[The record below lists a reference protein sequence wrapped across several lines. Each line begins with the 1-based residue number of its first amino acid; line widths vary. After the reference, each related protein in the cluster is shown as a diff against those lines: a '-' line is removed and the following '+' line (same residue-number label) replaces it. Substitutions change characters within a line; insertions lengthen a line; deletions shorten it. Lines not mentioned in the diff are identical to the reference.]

1 MKTEELL
8 IRPGRVVKLA
18 DFDSRFTGK
27 FEKRS
32 DADDKLKR
40 DIERLAKLQD
50 VFAAVQS
57 HALLIVMQGM
67 DSAGKDGAIKHV
79 MSGVNPQGVD
89 VHGFKAPTPEEV
101 RHDFL
106 WRCERELPERGRI
119 VIFNRS
125 YFEEVLVV
133 RVHREML
140 ALEAAAKDKTVWAD
154 RYEDI
159 NAFER
164 HLTRNGT
171 IVLKFFFHISKTEQR
186 KRLLERLDDPD
197 KNWKFSPNDIKERAY
212 WDHYQSAYEKM
223 LTATS
228 TPWAPWHIIP
238 ADHKWFARAAVAD
251 AIVTKLEELDL
262 HYPHLDSKAT
272 EMLAQIRTQLASE

>member
-1 MKTEELL
+1 
-8 IRPGRVVKLA
+8 
-18 DFDSRFTGK
+18 
-27 FEKRS
+27 
-32 DADDKLKR
+32 
-40 DIERLAKLQD
+40 
-50 VFAAVQS
+50 
-57 HALLIVMQGM
+57 
-67 DSAGKDGAIKHV
+67 
-79 MSGVNPQGVD
+79 
-89 VHGFKAPTPEEV
+89 
-101 RHDFL
+101 
-106 WRCERELPERGRI
+106 
-119 VIFNRS
+119 
-125 YFEEVLVV
+125 
-133 RVHREML
+133 
-140 ALEAAAKDKTVWAD
+140 LEAAAKDKTVWAD

-262 HYPHLDSKAT
+262 HYPHLDAKAT